1 MTIANFEKSG
11 AAYVVYA
18 ACRARSV
25 LRRHGRK
32 PMRAEEIKEFALDQG
47 EVNLRLNIQLLPR
60 KIAMAARQ
68 ANPSLL
74 VHHMLDVAKIYNS
87 YYMRAPVIV
96 NGVERPRRAEVSAG
110 GLHFFSHH

>member
-18 ACRARSV
+18 ACRARSI

-47 EVNLRLNIQLLPR
+47 EVNLRLNIQLLPC

-68 ANPSLL
+68 ANPVWS
-74 VHHMLDVAKIYNS
+74 KNET
-87 YYMRAPVIV
+87 
-96 NGVERPRRAEVSAG
+96 VEKTAIRPFPA
-110 GLHFFSHH
+110 